1 VKVIVYDTVCFKEV
15 YMSLVV
21 LSL

>member
-1 VKVIVYDTVCFKEV
+1 VIVYDTVCFKEV

>member
-1 VKVIVYDTVCFKEV
+1 VIVYDTVCFKEV
-15 YMSLVV
+15 YMSLAV